1 MFGFSGFVGVVGWRL
16 VAGTDVVD
24 SFSNRLREVGILQA
38 IARLIRG
45 NWYDL
50 VFNLDDNIGRALSY
64 LARNRD
70 VKVSNLVAGVLKLL
84 DGAWLIKVNL
94 GDSLLSTA
102 RPTVVSQVL
111 TSGGVGN
118 DDVDNPF
125 VLGWNIVGNFSVLA
139 RVL

>member
-1 MFGFSGFVGVVGWRL
+1 M
-16 VAGTDVVD
+16 TTC
-24 SFSNRLREVGILQA
+24 
-38 IARLIRG
+38 
-45 NWYDL
+45 
-50 VFNLDDNIGRALSY
+50 ALSY

-70 VKVSNLVAGVLKLL
+70 VRVSNLVAGVLKLL